1 MTVINSNISALK
13 AQSSSVQNARKMDS
27 AMERLSTGLRINSA
41 KDDAAG
47 LAISTKMTAQ
57 INGLNQ
63 AIRNAND
70 GLSMVNTIEGSLTQ
84 TTGVLQRMRELAVQS
99 SNDSNSVE
107 DRQFIQAE
115 IVQMQNELDRI
126 ASQSRYNGTK
136 VLDGGFTNKQL
147 QIGAGAGETIAFN
160 VDSAA
165 SADIGV
171 YTTRQGQIGAVAA
184 AATLTLPT
192 STVVSDNLTV
202 SGFLGD
208 EVIVVGSL
216 DDAYT
221 VAASVN
227 DEYANT
233 GVTADAT
240 TKAMIS
246 DLKVAGTVTFD
257 VTGKNSTAST
267 VSATLTDVEDLTDLA
282 SAFNLVSATTGIT
295 ATLSSDKTQVLLTSD
310 DGYNIGLV
318 NYTNTAGTSGT
329 MAVQG
334 MEGDATADDAGITTT
349 ANGYEAVVTLISGGN
364 DSTLI
369 VGDILFSSTKA
380 FTVDASAGVNSTTG
394 FVGQTAVAA
403 ALEAVSDVD
412 ASTTDGAD
420 TAIRILDGA
429 IAKVSSMRSDLG
441 SIASRLEKTV
451 DSLTASSTNTSA
463 ARSRIMDTD
472 YSTETT
478 ALSRAQIIAQAS
490 TAMLAQANQST
501 SIVLKLL
508 Q

>member
-1 MTVINSNISALK
+1 MSVINSNISALK
-13 AQSSSVQNARKMDS
+13 AQSSSVQNARKLDT

-84 TTGVLQRMRELAVQS
+84 TTNVLQRMRELSVQS
-99 SNDSNSVE
+99 ANDSNSVE

-126 ASQSRYNGTK
+126 SSQSRYNGTK

-171 YTTRQGQIGAVAA
+171 YSTRQGQIGTITASTIAPA
-184 AATLTLPT
+184 
-192 STVVSDNLTV
+192 STVISDTITV
-202 SGFLGD
+202 SGFIGD
-208 EVIVVGSL
+208 ADISVESL

-221 VAASVN
+221 VAAAVN

-240 TKAMIS
+240 TKAMIGGLS
-246 DLKVAGTVTFD
+246 DAGTVTFD
-257 VTGKNSTAST
+257 LTGKNDTAVT
-267 VSATLTDVEDLTDLA
+267 ISATITDVNDLTDLA
-282 SAFNLVSATTGIT
+282 SAFNLQSATTGIT
-295 ATLSSDKTQVLLTSD
+295 ATLSSDKTQLLLTSE
-310 DGYNIGLV
+310 DGYNIGLAD
-318 NYTNTAGTSGT
+318 YTNTSSGAT
-329 MAVQG
+329 ITVQG

-349 ANGYEAVVTLISGGN
+349 ANGFEAVTTLTDQGS
-364 DSTLI
+364 DSTTV
-369 VGDILFSSTKA
+369 VGDVVFSSTKA

-394 FVGQTAVAA
+394 FVGTTASAA
-403 ALEAVSDVD
+403 VLEAVSDVD
-412 ASTTDGAD
+412 ASTAAGAA

-429 IAKVSSMRSDLG
+429 IAKVSTMRSDLG

-451 DSLTASSTNTSA
+451 DALTASSTNTSA
-463 ARSRIMDTD
+463 ARSRIMDAD
-472 YSTETT
+472 YATETT
-478 ALSRAQIIAQAS
+478 ALSRAQIISQAS
-490 TAMLAQANQST
+490 TAMLAQANQQT
-501 SIVLKLL
+501 SLVLKLL

>member
-165 SADIGV
+165 SADLGV
-171 YTTRQGQIGAVAA
+171 YTTRQGQIGTIAS
-184 AATLTLPT
+184 TTSLPA
-192 STVVSDNLTV
+192 STVVSDNITV

-208 EVIVVGSL
+208 EVIVVASL

-246 DLKVAGTVTFD
+246 GLQNTGTVTFD
-257 VTGKNSTAST
+257 LTGKNATAAT
-267 VSATLTDVEDLTDLA
+267 VSATITDISDLTDLA

-310 DGYNIGLV
+310 DGYNIGLA
-318 NYTNTAGTSGT
+318 NYTNTAGASGT
-329 MAVQG
+329 VSVKG
-334 MEGDATADDAGITTT
+334 MEGDATADDAGLTTT
-349 ANGYEAVVTLISGGN
+349 ANGYEAAITLVSGGS
-364 DSTLI
+364 DSTKV

-380 FTVDASAGVNSTTG
+380 FTVDAGAGVNSTTG
-394 FVGQTAVAA
+394 YVGTTAVAA

>member
-13 AQSSSVQNARKMDS
+13 AQASSVQNSRKLDT

-84 TTGVLQRMRELAVQS
+84 TTNVLQRMRELAVQS

-126 ASQSRYNGTK
+126 SSQSRYNGTK

-147 QIGAGAGETIAFN
+147 QIGAGSGETIAFN

-165 SADIGV
+165 SADIGI
-171 YTTRQGQIGAVAA
+171 YSTRQGQIGAYAA
-184 AATLTLPT
+184 DTALPT
-192 STVVSDNLTV
+192 SAVISDTITV
-202 SGFLGD
+202 SGFIGD
-208 EVIVVGSL
+208 EIITVGSV
-216 DDAYT
+216 DDAYS
-221 VAASVN
+221 VAAAVN
-227 DEYANT
+227 NEYANT
-233 GVTADAT
+233 GVTAEAT
-240 TKAMIS
+240 TKALIADLS
-246 DLKVAGTVTFD
+246 DAGTVTFD
-257 VTGKNSTAST
+257 LTGKNDTAVT
-267 VSATLTDVEDLTDLA
+267 ISATVTDITDLTDLA
-282 SAFNLVSATTGIT
+282 SAFNLQSATTGIT
-295 ATLSSDKTQVLLTSD
+295 ATLSSDKSQILLTSE
-310 DGYNIGLV
+310 DGYNIGLAD
-318 NYTNTAGTSGT
+318 YTNTSSGAT
-329 MAVQG
+329 IQVQG
-334 MEGDATADDAGITTT
+334 MEGDATADDLGLTTT
-349 ANGYEAVVTLISGGN
+349 ANGFEVAITLTDQGS

-369 VGDILFSSTKA
+369 VGDIIFSSTKA
-380 FTVDASAGVNSTTG
+380 FTVDAAAGVNTSTG
-394 FVGQTAVAA
+394 FVGTTAVAA
-403 ALEAVSDVD
+403 ELEAVADVD
-412 ASTTDGAD
+412 ASTTAGAA

-429 IAKVSSMRSDLG
+429 IAKVSTMRSDLG

-463 ARSRIMDTD
+463 ARSRIMDAD

-478 ALSRAQIIAQAS
+478 ALSRAQIISQAS
-490 TAMLAQANQST
+490 TAMLAQANQQT

>member
-13 AQSSSVQNARKMDS
+13 AQSSSVQNARKMDN

-147 QIGAGAGETIAFN
+147 QIGAGSGETIAFN

-165 SADIGV
+165 SSDIGV
-171 YTTRQGQIGAVAA
+171 YSVRQGQVGSIAA
-184 AATLTLPT
+184 DTALPT
-192 STVVSDNLTV
+192 STIISDTITV

-208 EVIVVGSL
+208 EEIAVGSV

-221 VAASVN
+221 VAAAVN
-227 DEYANT
+227 DQYANT

-240 TKAMIS
+240 TKVMIS
-246 DLKVAGTVTFD
+246 DLSAAGTVTFD
-257 VTGKNSTAST
+257 LTGKNDTAVT
-267 VSATLTDVEDLTDLA
+267 VSATITDTTDLTDLA

-295 ATLSSDKTQVLLTSD
+295 ATLSSDKTQLMLTSA
-310 DGYNIGLV
+310 DGYNIGLAD
-318 NYTNTAGTSGT
+318 YTNTDSGAT
-329 MAVQG
+329 IQVRG
-334 MEGDATADDAGITTT
+334 MEGDATADDAGLTTT
-349 ANGYEAVVTLISGGN
+349 ANGFEAAVTLTDNGS
-364 DSTLI
+364 DSTLV
-369 VGDILFSSTKA
+369 VGDIIFSSTKA
-380 FTVDASAGVNSTTG
+380 FTVDAAAGVNSTTG
-394 FVGQTAVAA
+394 FVGTTAVAA
-403 ALEAVSDVD
+403 ALESVSDVD
-412 ASTTDGAD
+412 ASTVAGAD
-420 TAIRILDGA
+420 TAIRVLDGA
-429 IAKVSSMRSDLG
+429 IAKISTMRSDLG

-501 SIVLKLL
+501 SMVLKLL